1 MKSKNLLFKI
11 AFCGLIWVLAVGLAH
26 AATVRGRLI
35 HPNGYPAAGIAVT
48 VINAGGVR
56 CSPAYTGADGMYY
69 LFNIPPGP
77 YYLEIWIYPGGAPE
91 RFQIQVVEPYTDIPQ
106 VGVPY

>member
-1 MKSKNLLFKI
+1 MKPKSFLLRM
-11 AFCGLIWVLAVGLAH
+11 ALCGFFLVLAAGLAH

-35 HPNGYPAAGIAVT
+35 HQNGYPATSIAVT
-48 VINAGGVR
+48 VVNSQGVR

-77 YYLEIWIYPGGAPE
+77 YYLEVWIYPGGAPAVY
-91 RFQIQVVEPYTDIPQ
+91 QIQVIEPYTDIAQ
-106 VGVPY
+106 IAVP

>member
-1 MKSKNLLFKI
+1 MSVLVL
-11 AFCGLIWVLAVGLAH
+11 VLAASLAQ

-35 HPNGYPAAGIAVT
+35 RRNTSYPAPGIAVT
-48 VINAGGVR
+48 VINSYGVR

-77 YYLEIWIYPGGAPE
+77 YYLEIWVYPGGAPMVY
-91 RFQIQVVEPYTDIPQ
+91 QIQVYEPYTDMPQ
-106 VGVPY
+106 IVVPY